1 MDNPNLIAA
10 KRLAALGIAVF
21 PCNQTKRPQPGVR
34 WKEEAT
40 TDEARITS
48 WWRRWPGSLPAYQVG
63 RHGMLA
69 IDLDGD
75 FGFEDWDKVRGDH
88 EEPPVRLRT
97 PGGGHHIF
105 FKQDGSFGNSRGTLP
120 PKRKNPVTSEDE
132 GIDIRGAAGY
142 VVAEGAVMPDGRTYE
157 PVDNF
162 VGLIEALEADTVPPL
177 PEWLAEILQPPQT
190 EKGIP
195 LSAGDQS
202 AAGIPI
208 AEQNQSA
215 GAVTK
220 AVILP
225 GDRPSDFFR
234 RVNEAALAR
243 LDAWVSTLFP
253 GARHQPGT
261 GAYRV
266 SSRQLGRNLQEDL
279 SIAPTGIVDF
289 GVADMGDPRGG
300 KRTPIDLVQ
309 EYGGAPD
316 VREASRWL
324 CEQLGIDF
332 DALWRETHPEPD
344 NEIRLGQIN
353 GLSAPGEG
361 TDDTDDP
368 EEDEG
373 EAAPIDEALTHVDGV
388 LGEMVDWIADCSP
401 TGNRLLALSAALPL
415 MGTLLGRRMA
425 TPTQGGGGLELYVI
439 SLLQS
444 GGGKSVPMTA
454 IARLMEVAGLD
465 NQHIAPPEFR
475 SGAAFGDFMCRQPLS
490 LSIIDEVADYLSVV
504 LADRQQG
511 HQIELEKLLKEQWG
525 KGFASL
531 RTAHSKSSGSGKVFA
546 PCYSIYGATTPE
558 AFFRTIKSRHV
569 TGGFANRLT
578 VINAAGSGGD
588 REPTGSVRNPPDSL
602 IDGVKTMYALGA
614 SGRGNLSSFI
624 DKNAAVDPDPVI
636 VPWASQ
642 EAQDEFS
649 AFERECRELVDSLGE
664 LGKIYGR
671 TAFMAAKI
679 ATIRACGRISPV
691 TADDMRWG
699 IAIARQSADLFR
711 AELAGNMLDPL
722 SAGELLRKIAEQFRR
737 PTKRGQELMAKY
749 GAMTLPRRF
758 LWRNLKHHTNRHPG
772 EFDSALKAMEANGE
786 VKLGK
791 MTVPGAKDMP
801 VVMYGSGRRQI
812 A

>member
-1 MDNPNLIAA
+1 MDNPNLTAA
-10 KRLAALGIAVF
+10 LRLAALGIAVF

-40 TDEARITS
+40 TDEARIAS
-48 WWRRWPGSLPAYQVG
+48 WWRRWPNSLPAYQVG
-63 RHGMLA
+63 RHGMLVV
-69 IDLDGD
+69 DLDGD
-75 FGFEDWDKVRGDH
+75 FGFEDWDKVRGEH

-97 PGGGHHIF
+97 PGGGHHLF
-105 FKQDGSFGNSRGTLP
+105 FKQNGSFGNGRGSLP
-120 PKRKNPVTSEDE
+120 PKRKNPVTNEDE

-142 VVAEGAVMPDGRTYE
+142 VVAEGAVMPDGRSYE

-162 VGLIEALEADTVPPL
+162 VGLIEALESDSVPPL
-177 PEWLAEILQPPQT
+177 PEWLAEILRD
-190 EKGIP
+190 KGMAP
-195 LSAGDQS
+195 V
-202 AAGIPI
+202 AATPI
-208 AEQNQSA
+208 ASPTTVSA
-215 GAVTK
+215 RPAS
-220 AVILP
+220 

-234 RVNEAALAR
+234 RVNESALAR
-243 LDAWVSTLFP
+243 LDDWVGALFP

-324 CEQLGIDF
+324 CGQLGIDF
-332 DALWRETHPEPD
+332 DDLWRETHPEPD
-344 NEIRLGQIN
+344 IEIRLKAPDALG
-353 GLSAPGEG
+353 SAEVV
-361 TDDTDDP
+361 DDDDP
-368 EEDEG
+368 EEDES
-373 EAAPIDEALTHVDGV
+373 EATPIDEALTHVDGI

-490 LSIIDEVADYLSVV
+490 ISIIDEVADYLSVV

-578 VINAAGSGGD
+578 VINAAGSGSE
-588 REPTGSVRNPPDSL
+588 REPTGSVRHPPDRL
-602 IDGVKTMYALGA
+602 IDGVKQMYALGA

-624 DKNAAVDPDPVI
+624 DKNAAVDPDPVV
-636 VPWASQ
+636 VPWGRQ
-642 EAQDEFS
+642 EAQD
-649 AFERECRELVDSLGE
+649 AFCSFEHECRELVDSLGE

-699 IAIARQSADLFR
+699 IAMARQSADLFR
-711 AELAGNMLDPL
+711 AELSGNMLDPL
-722 SAGELLRKIAEQFRR
+722 SAGEMLMKVEQQFTK
-737 PTKRGQELMAKY
+737 PTEKTASCATASR
-749 GAMTLPRRF
+749 
-758 LWRNLKHHTNRHPG
+758 
-772 EFDSALKAMEANGE
+772 
-786 VKLGK
+786 
-791 MTVPGAKDMP
+791 
-801 VVMYGSGRRQI
+801 
-812 A
+812 